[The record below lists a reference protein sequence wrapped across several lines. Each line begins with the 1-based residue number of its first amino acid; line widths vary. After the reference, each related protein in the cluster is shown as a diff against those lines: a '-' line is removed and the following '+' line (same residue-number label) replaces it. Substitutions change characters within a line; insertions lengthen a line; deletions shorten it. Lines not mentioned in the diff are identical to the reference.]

1 VHEVACEKARN
12 RTDKNVHF
20 VRLGT
25 EHFKV
30 LILVRDTY
38 SIGEGPLSCHTGRRR
53 TPGHSIPD
61 GVSMCTPLVEIFSL
75 SSF

>member
-30 LILVRDTY
+30 LILVRDTF
-38 SIGEGPLSCHTGRRR
+38 SIGEGPLSCSHRQAADARAFHTRWSCYVYSFGRD
-53 TPGHSIPD
+53 I
-61 GVSMCTPLVEIFSL
+61 
-75 SSF
+75 